1 MSKVTRMS
9 REEVRA
15 LVSRAAQE
23 QELHP
28 LDLQITRKIRVRSH
42 TDHPTTAHFHAHSQD
57 RSAEYCIKLFD
68 TSTLENQKFF
78 QREASLLERL
88 SHAKVGQSV
97 SMTPEVRLADATT
110 GILVMEWLNGFSMK
124 SSLFFA
130 NYSTGRRN
138 RLLRLSGEW
147 LRQFHEVCGIE
158 RKPAEASVVVG
169 RLKADIN
176 KMTDRE
182 RALVLSDGAITSAM
196 ALLNERAPVMDKA
209 LVEWGLHHR
218 DFTPSNLIVSHK
230 GTVVR
235 GIDFGKASA
244 DAPVS
249 LDLASFIVR
258 SCDSGANLQF
268 AGSNIG
274 DLRLKGTI
282 EAVLNGYSQH
292 LSAADRSWMMWS
304 ILYRSVAKNV
314 SYCRTGRATV
324 RNTPQR
330 MISHF
335 KRRKVRRLMQVTCD
349 LV

>member
-1 MSKVTRMS
+1 MS
-9 REEVRA
+9 REDVRA

-42 TDHPTTAHFHAHSQD
+42 TDHPATAHFHARSQD

-97 SMTPEVRLADATT
+97 SMTPEVLLADATA

-158 RKPAEASVVVG
+158 RKPAEASVMAG
-169 RLKADIN
+169 GLQADID

-196 ALLNERAPVMDKA
+196 ALLNERAPVMEKT
-209 LVEWGLHHR
+209 LVEWGLHHH

-258 SCDSGANLQF
+258 SCESGANLQF
-268 AGSNIG
+268 AGSSTG
-274 DLRLKGTI
+274 VRLKGTI
-282 EAVLNGYSQH
+282 KAVLNGYSQH
-292 LSAADRSWMMWS
+292 LSEADRSWMMWS
-304 ILYRSVAKNV
+304 ILYRSVAINV
-314 SYCRTGRATV
+314 SYCRTGGATG
-324 RNTPQR
+324 RNTPRR

-335 KRRKVRRLMQVTCD
+335 KRRKVRRLMQVICD

>member
-1 MSKVTRMS
+1 M
-9 REEVRA
+9 
-15 LVSRAAQE
+15 
-23 QELHP
+23 HP

-42 TDHPTTAHFHAHSQD
+42 TDHPATAHFHARSQN

-88 SHAKVGQSV
+88 SHTKVGQSV
-97 SMTPEVRLADATT
+97 SMTPEVRLADVTA

-158 RKPAEASVVVG
+158 RKPAEASVMVG
-169 RLKADIN
+169 RLQASID
-176 KMTDRE
+176 KMTDPE
-182 RALVLSDGAITSAM
+182 RNLVLSDEAITSAM
-196 ALLNERAPVMDKA
+196 VLLNERAPEMDKT
-209 LVEWGLHHR
+209 LVEWSLHHR
-218 DFTPSNLIVSHK
+218 DFTPSNLIVCHK

-235 GIDFGKASA
+235 GIDFGKAFA

-258 SCDSGANLQF
+258 TFDSGANLQF
-268 AGSNIG
+268 AGTSTG
-274 DLRLKGTI
+274 DLGLKGTI
-282 EAVLNGYSQH
+282 EAVQNGYSQH
-292 LSAADRSWMMWS
+292 LSAADRDWMMWS

-314 SYCRTGRATV
+314 GYCRTGGATG
-324 RNTPQR
+324 RNIPRR
-330 MISHF
+330 MISYF
-335 KRRKVRRLMQVTCD
+335 KMRKARRLMQVICN